1 MNAVPRVTVCI
12 PTYNRPR
19 WLGQAIES
27 VLAQRYGDLR
37 LEIHDD
43 ATPGPAVRDIVAA
56 YDDPR
61 VHLIEHGENAGIVGN
76 FSRSLLGATT
86 EYVLQLGDDD
96 VMHPDLIATT
106 VEALDRHPS
115 AGIAH
120 TRFDLIGEDGAIVH
134 GDVDWTVD
142 GGHPP
147 LESGEDFR
155 RASMLYGCRVCS
167 STALLR
173 RSAVPP
179 DPFRRQ
185 DFPPFDFACW
195 LRMAE
200 HWDVVFTPLALC
212 HYRLHAESHS
222 SGVADLR
229 EDAYVQRLQTL
240 QAVHAVKLGNI
251 AVTGGS
257 PELTRLAR
265 RGHARDL
272 LARVRHQTVPERPF
286 ARTARELA
294 RGARIEPALARSPE
308 AWMLLAGSVVGS
320 RNVARIKG
328 APRAIRR
335 NRPG

>member
-1 MNAVPRVTVCI
+1 MNAAPRVTVCI

-19 WLGQAIES
+19 WLGRAIES
-27 VLAQRYGDLR
+27 VLAQTYGDLR

-43 ATPGPAVRDIVAA
+43 GTPGPAVRDIAAA

-61 VHLIEHGENAGIVGN
+61 VSLIEHAETGGIVGN

-96 VMHPDLIATT
+96 AMHPDLIATT

-120 TRFDLIGEDGAIVH
+120 TRFDLVDDDDAIVQA
-134 GDVDWTVD
+134 DVDWTMD
-142 GGHPP
+142 GGRPP
-147 LESGEDFR
+147 LESGATFR

-179 DPFRRQ
+179 DGFREQ

-200 HWDVVFTPLALC
+200 HWDVAFIPRALC
-212 HYRLHAESHS
+212 CYRVHAQSYTS
-222 SGVADLR
+222 RGADLR
-229 EDAYVQRLQTL
+229 EDAYVKRLETVQG
-240 QAVHAVKLGNI
+240 VHTVKLRHI
-251 AVTGGS
+251 ADNGGS

-265 RGHARDL
+265 KGQARDL
-272 LARVRHQTVPERPF
+272 LARVRIQTVPERPF
-286 ARTARELA
+286 LRTARELA
-294 RGARIEPALARSPE
+294 LGVRVEPMLARSGE
-308 AWMLLAGSVVGS
+308 AWLLLAGSVVGDKAV
-320 RNVARIKG
+320 RRIKG
-328 APRAIRR
+328 LPAAIRQR
-335 NRPG
+335 RRG

>member
-1 MNAVPRVTVCI
+1 VTVCI
-12 PTYNRPR
+12 PTYDRPR
-19 WLGQAIES
+19 WLGRAIES
-27 VLAQRYGDLR
+27 VLAQRYGELR

-43 ATPGPAVRDIVAA
+43 ATPGPGVRDVVAA

-61 VHLIEHGENAGIVGN
+61 VHLIEHRENAGIVGN
-76 FSRSLLGATT
+76 FSRSLLAATT

-96 VMHPDLIATT
+96 ELHPDLIGAT
-106 VEALDRHPS
+106 VDALDRHPS

-120 TRFDLIGEDGAIVH
+120 TRFDLIGANGEVVH

-142 GGHPP
+142 GGRPP

-173 RSAVPP
+173 RSAVPA
-179 DPFRRQ
+179 DAFRPQ

-200 HWDVVFTPLALC
+200 RWDVAFIPRALC
-212 HYRLHAESHS
+212 RYRLHAESHS

-229 EDAYVQRLQTL
+229 GDAYVQRLQTL
-240 QAVHAVKLGNI
+240 QAVHAVKLRHI
-251 AVTGGS
+251 AAAGGS

-265 RGHARDL
+265 KGRARDL
-272 LARVRHQTVPERPF
+272 LWRVRHQTVPERPF
-286 ARTARELA
+286 FRTARELA
-294 RGARIEPALARSPE
+294 RATRIEPALARELE
-308 AWMLLAGSVVGS
+308 AWLLLAGSVVGS
-320 RNVARIKG
+320 RAVVRIKRWG
-328 APRAIRR
+328 AVIRR
-335 NRPG
+335 RRPG